1 MTVTSADL
9 REQGVEMVRLLYSDI
24 HGIYRGKDFVV
35 DVFDQVAENGMNF
48 AAANLVD
55 GLNGDPLS
63 GEGSFAELGFPDMTV
78 LPVEESI
85 RQLPW
90 RPTTAWCLGQVK
102 DGSLGAEY
110 SSRSLLERVM
120 QRCAELGYRPIV
132 APELEF
138 YLFRE
143 DELGRIQR
151 YIDRYAMV
159 YSVGER
165 ADPEY
170 VVRYMLKTAYDL
182 GLEVT
187 ASNHE
192 FGRGQYEINMNHGEA
207 LATADRTFMFKAM
220 VKEVAATKGLL
231 ATFMGKPL
239 NDDEGTALHL
249 HISMLDEAGN
259 NVFDDPDADDGI
271 SSVGRSFCAGILDH
285 APALTAILAPTVNA
299 YRRLATGALSPR
311 FANWGYDNRLAF
323 CRVPD
328 ERGLATRFELRLAD
342 GATNPYVLVA
352 AAILAG
358 LHGIEQGLEPPP
370 PIRTVHDITPSSGKS
385 IPRSFES
392 SLAALKADDELRERM
407 GKIAD
412 TFALVKEA
420 EVARFNAYVTDWE
433 LHEYL
438 WHL

>member
-1 MTVTSADL
+1 MTLTSADL

-35 DVFDQVAENGMNF
+35 DVYDQVAAHGMNF
-48 AAANLVD
+48 AASSLID
-55 GLNGDPLS
+55 GINGDPLS
-63 GEGSFAELGFPDMTV
+63 GEGSFSELGFPDMTV

-85 RQLPW
+85 HQLPW
-90 RPTTAWCLGQVK
+90 RPATAWCLGQVK

-110 SSRSLLERVM
+110 SPRSLLERAM

-143 DELGRIQR
+143 DELGQVTR

-159 YSVGER
+159 YAVGER

-170 VVRYMLKTAYDL
+170 VVRQMLKTAHALDL
-182 GLEVT
+182 GVT

-192 FGRGQYEINMNHGEA
+192 FGRGQYEINMSHGEA

-239 NDDEGTALHL
+239 NNDEGTAVHL

-259 NVFDDPDADDGI
+259 NVFDDPDAHDGI

-342 GATNPYVLVA
+342 GSTNAYILVA

-370 PIRTVHDITPSSGKS
+370 PIRTAHDITPESGKS

-392 SLAALKADDELRERM
+392 SLAALRADDELRTRM

-420 EVARFNAYVTDWE
+420 ELARFNAYVTDWE
-433 LHEYL
+433 LREYL